1 MNVETLVLGACQT
14 NCYLVSLPGREDL
27 LVIDPGDEPEKLLAA
42 IGTRK
47 PAAVLLTHG
56 HFDHT
61 GALSAFAGTPIY
73 LHPADAPMLS
83 DAVLSACETFGAPFT
98 PRPAATDFVEE
109 GTRLSLA
116 GMEIEV
122 MHLPGHTPGGVG
134 YRIENALFTGDTIFH
149 RGYGRTDMPGGDF
162 SALRASLRRILHMHE
177 DLILYPGHG
186 PATTISQER
195 GF

>member
-1 MNVETLVLGACQT
+1 MRPMIFFRGAI
-14 NCYLVSLPGREDL
+14 VRHESSSG
-27 LVIDPGDEPEKLLAA
+27 
-42 IGTRK
+42 
-47 PAAVLLTHG
+47 VLLLRRKRKH
-56 HFDHT
+56 H
-61 GALSAFAGTPIY
+61 AA
-73 LHPADAPMLS
+73 
-83 DAVLSACETFGAPFT
+83 LSACETFGAPFT

-122 MHLPGHTPGGVG
+122 LHLPGHTPGGVG